1 MKPSEII
8 AAVRAKDAK
17 IIGEMADKKAEQ
29 IVKAVLTVIR
39 ENVVAVEKGD
49 LTVPMLGR
57 FKVNEVTKG
66 EGADAKVVRKVTY
79 IAAKPAPKEVPP
91 NKGKAN
97 KAGKAK
103 AEA

>member
-1 MKPSEII
+1 LKPSEII

-39 ENVVAVEKGD
+39 ENVTAVEKGD

-66 EGADAKVVRKVTY
+66 EGAEAKVVRKVTY

-91 NKGKAN
+91 NKAGKG